1 MLTWMF
7 RDEDNL
13 QDRQIHWLYEM
24 WLVWVSDVCQ
34 WLCPVGKDSETMI
47 FLHSS
52 IMEIHYVGIYMNG
65 RKLSKTFM
73 EVEFAALHALL
84 SAYWVLPCK
93 DTAFI
98 WMRWGGFFKVKKRKC
113 EHSQT
118 EAIQSGASARPSETG
133 DFVPILSR
141 CFYNVMLHTEEAD
154 GTLRSRW
161 TEMQYDAKQFMFT
174 LMTVRALQTAC
185 FSENTS
191 GSSASAR
198 SADVSAIGVRAMPTQ
213 WGVRLLTRGR
223 GWTLMVDV
231 NVQTRAVLWRW
242 CCCNK
247 FKGEMKTWAAFRK
260 IKAKFFIL
268 FFLNFNKVK
277 LWLAG
282 VFIEWCKAHKP

>member
-1 MLTWMF
+1 MKCGSSECLTCAS
-7 RDEDNL
+7 DCAQL
-13 QDRQIHWLYEM
+13 GKTVRQWF
-24 WLVWVSDVCQ
+24 
-34 WLCPVGKDSETMI
+34 

-98 WMRWGGFFKVKKRKC
+98 WMRWVCFFFSKWKKGKC

-118 EAIQSGASARPSETG
+118 EAIQSDASARPSETG

-174 LMTVRALQTAC
+174 LMTVRASQTAC

-198 SADVSAIGVRAMPTQ
+198 SADASAIGVRAMPTQ
-213 WGVRLLTRGR
+213 WGVWLLTR
-223 GWTLMVDV
+223 VDV
-231 NVQTRAVLWRW
+231 HGR
-242 CCCNK
+242 C
-247 FKGEMKTWAAFRK
+247 
-260 IKAKFFIL
+260 AK
-268 FFLNFNKVK
+268 
-277 LWLAG
+277 
-282 VFIEWCKAHKP
+282 